1 MESAHSEGIPVKVY
15 RSQSLMLRFTL
26 GISFLFL
33 GVTQFTPS
41 QHPAMVSVFEMGIPY
56 VKDWLGF
63 KAFSI
68 ALGSFEIFLAFW
80 LFSGKLIRVAGFVIL
95 LIGIFSA
102 SLLFILKDLAWDQFP
117 FLLSPGLGQILIKDF
132 ILVGIGF
139 FFLFEKRV
147 A

>member
-15 RSQSLMLRFTL
+15 RSQSLMLRLTL

-41 QHPAMVSVFEMGIPY
+41 QHPAMASVFEMGLPY

-68 ALGSFEIFLAFW
+68 VLGGFEIFLAFW
-80 LFSGKLIRVAGFVIL
+80 LFSGKLVRMAGFFLL

-102 SLLFILKDLAWDQFP
+102 SLLFTLKELAWDQFP

-132 ILVGIGF
+132 ILAGIGF

>member
-1 MESAHSEGIPVKVY
+1 MESAHSEGIPVNVY
-15 RSQSLMLRFTL
+15 RSQSFMLRITL

-33 GVTQFTPS
+33 GITQFTPS
-41 QHPAMVSVFEMGIPY
+41 QHPAMASVFETGIPY

-80 LFSGKLIRVAGFVIL
+80 LFSGKLIRAAGFILL
-95 LIGIFSA
+95 LIGTISV
-102 SLLFILKDLAWDQFP
+102 SLLFTLKALAWDQFP
-117 FLLSPGLGQILIKDF
+117 FLLSPGLGQILIKD
-132 ILVGIGF
+132 LMLAGIGF
-139 FFLFEKRV
+139 FMLFEKRV